1 MKKKIIFVSILA
13 VCLIAIFCAHLI
25 HNKTDKPVL
34 KWGGDSGSG
43 APFVFRNPGNPN
55 EIIGFDVDLMNAVA
69 NELGMKAEFVQ
80 NLWDGLIP
88 GLLAKNYDVVANGF
102 EILHE
107 RKSTIEFSIP
117 YYVTYE
123 ELVVAKTNNS
133 IHALDDLKG
142 KTVGTLPNTLAA
154 RMLKQVPS
162 VKIRYYPEEVN
173 AFDDII
179 SAKRLDAVLIDA
191 PIALY
196 YAAPNQALK
205 LLNTEIGNLQYGIGI
220 RKEDKDLQTR
230 INTALQNLIKSG
242 KLRSIIEKWGL
253 WNSQTAKLFG
263 TSQVKPLTEPSAYSS
278 YLENTSTHKTIKTRL
293 KQYINFIPLL
303 LRGAIA
309 TIEISVLSMILAVS
323 LGLVIALMRLYTT
336 KFFSSFAVLYIEI
349 MRGTPLLIQLYL
361 IFYGLPLIGIKF
373 SPFIAAILGLG
384 LNYAASEAE
393 NYRAGLLAV
402 PKHQIQGA
410 LALGMSKFQALRYVI
425 IPQAVRLVIPP
436 ITNDFISL
444 IKDSS
449 IVSVI
454 TLVELTTVYN
464 QLATTYFDYLGI
476 GILVAFMYFLIG
488 LPFSYLARMT
498 EKKFRI
504 K

>member
-1 MKKKIIFVSILA
+1 MKKKIIFTGVIIISLIIL
-13 VCLIAIFCAHLI
+13 FCVQFI
-25 HNKTDKPVL
+25 YKNNDKPLL

-55 EIIGFDVDLMNAVA
+55 EIIGLDVDIMNAIA
-69 NELGMKAEFVQ
+69 HELNMKAEFVQ

-88 GLLAKNYDVVANGF
+88 GLIAKNYDVAASGL
-102 EILHE
+102 EIIHE
-107 RKSTIEFSIP
+107 RKTTIEFSIP
-117 YYVTYE
+117 YYATFE
-123 ELVVAKTNNS
+123 ELVVAKENED
-133 IHALDDLKG
+133 IHGLDDLKG

-154 RMLKQVPS
+154 RMLKHIPDTQ
-162 VKIRYYPEEVN
+162 IRYYPEEVN

-196 YAAPNQALK
+196 YAAPNAGLK
-205 LLNTEIGNLQYGIGI
+205 LLHTPIGNMRYGFGL
-220 RKEDKDLQTR
+220 RKNDVELQTK
-230 INTALQNLIKSG
+230 INSALKTLIESG
-242 KLRSIIEKWGL
+242 KLRAIIEKWGL
-253 WNSQTAKLFG
+253 WNAQTAKLLG
-263 TSQVKPLTEPSAYSS
+263 TTQIKPLTEPTSYIS
-278 YLENTSTHKTIKTRL
+278 YLEHTSEHKSFQTRL
-293 KQYINFIPLL
+293 KQYLNFIPLL
-303 LRGAIA
+303 MRGAIA

-323 LGLVIALMRLYTT
+323 LGLVIALLRLYTN
-336 KFFSSFAVLYIEI
+336 KFFSTLAVTYIEI
-349 MRGTPLLIQLYL
+349 IRGTPLLIQLYL

-373 SPFIAAILGLG
+373 SPFMAAILGLG

-476 GILVAFMYFLIG
+476 GLLVAFMYFLIG

-498 EKKFRI
+498 EKKFHL

>member
-1 MKKKIIFVSILA
+1 MKKTITFISIISTCLVILISIQFLR
-13 VCLIAIFCAHLI
+13 
-25 HNKTDKPVL
+25 NKHSQPVL

-55 EIIGFDVDLMNAVA
+55 EIIGFDVDIMNAIA
-69 NELGMKAEFVQ
+69 KELGMKAEFVQ

-88 GLLAKNYDVVANGF
+88 GLLAKNYDIVASGL
-102 EILHE
+102 EIIQE
-107 RKSTIEFSIP
+107 RKSTISFSIP
-117 YYVTYE
+117 YYATFE
-123 ELVVAKTNNS
+123 QIVVAKENNTIHS
-133 IHALDDLKG
+133 IDDLKG

-154 RMLKQVPS
+154 RILKQIPS
-162 VKIRYYPEEVN
+162 IKIRYYPEEVN
-173 AFDDII
+173 AFDDIV
-179 SAKRLDAVLIDA
+179 SSKRLDAVLIDD

-196 YAAPNQALK
+196 YAGPNDKLK
-205 LLNTEIGNLQYGIGI
+205 LLNIPIGQMLYGFGI
-220 RKEDKDLQTR
+220 R
-230 INTALQNLIKSG
+230 NTDVELHQKVNQALEKLIASG
-242 KLRSIIEKWGL
+242 KLQSIIQNWGL
-253 WNSQTAKLFG
+253 WNNQTEKILGAK
-263 TSQVKPLTEPSAYSS
+263 TIMPRTEPKAYRS
-278 YLENTSTHKTIKTRL
+278 YLEQTSAHKSLKTRFA
-293 KQYINFIPLL
+293 QYVNFIPLL
-303 LRGAIA
+303 MRGAIA

-323 LGLVIALMRLYTT
+323 LGLIIALVRLYAT
-336 KFFSSFAVLYIEI
+336 KLFSILAVTYIEI
-349 MRGTPLLIQLYL
+349 IRGTPLLIQLYL

-373 SPFIAAILGLG
+373 SPFTAAILGLG

-425 IPQAVRLVIPP
+425 IPQAARLVIPP

-476 GILVAFMYFLIG
+476 GLLVAFMYFLIG
-488 LPFSYLARMT
+488 LPFSYIARMT
-498 EKKFRI
+498 EKRFHLK
-504 K
+504 